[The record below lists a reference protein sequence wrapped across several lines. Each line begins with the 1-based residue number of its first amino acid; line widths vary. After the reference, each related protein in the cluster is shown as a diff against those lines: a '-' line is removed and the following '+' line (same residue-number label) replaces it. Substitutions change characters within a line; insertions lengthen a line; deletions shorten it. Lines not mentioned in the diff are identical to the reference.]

1 MNFKSII
8 AAAIIA
14 TTGISVGSIAE
25 AKTSKCWYGH
35 AGTTLTHTFCDVT
48 RRINANGH
56 VVFDVAGLGTIVL
69 WDDNTAELIGENGSY
84 NDNYIVESVGREHRL
99 INLDNNYNFIFRY

>member
-1 MNFKSII
+1 MNFKSFI

-14 TTGISVGSIAE
+14 TTGISVGSMAN
-25 AKTSKCWYGH
+25 AKTTKCWYGD

-56 VVFDVAGLGTIVL
+56 IVFDVAGLGTIVL

-84 NDNYIVESVGREHRL
+84 NDNFIVQTTDVTHV
-99 INLDNNYNFIFRY
+99 